1 MRYSSSNFPELMS
14 ATSTR
19 YTIGIRIILIL
30 FFVLLLSLFYI
41 IPFVLFIDSTT
52 TLEAYI
58 LLFLYILLLTYG
70 TYKLVQKIRKDKKHA
85 TQQITINHKGIHYHK
100 LNGNIESILYS
111 ELTKS
116 NHPYTEDIYA
126 KTIGINESRRTVLK
140 LFHQGI
146 EKSILFQ
153 HTNIFFTRL
162 SINTRDLRSHFIQ
175 GITLFRPDLKISQQV
190 FTSFFINP
198 TNFEFDKKKYIQT
211 IFLAIILIIIIITLV
226 IISI

>member
-1 MRYSSSNFPELMS
+1 M
-14 ATSTR
+14 
-19 YTIGIRIILIL
+19 
-30 FFVLLLSLFYI
+30 
-41 IPFVLFIDSTT
+41 FIDSTT

-70 TYKLVQKIRKDKKHA
+70 TYKLVQKIREDKKNA
-85 TQQITINHKGIHYHK
+85 IQQITINHKGIHYHK
-100 LNGNIESILYS
+100 LNGNIVSILYS

-116 NHPYTEDIYA
+116 DHPYTEDIYA

-140 LFHQGI
+140 LFHKGI
-146 EKSILFQ
+146 EKSVPFQ
-153 HTNIFFTRL
+153 HTNIFFTQL
-162 SINTRDLRSHFIQ
+162 SINTRELRSHFIQ

-198 TNFEFDKKKYIQT
+198 TNSEFDKKKYIQT

-226 IISI
+226 IITL